1 MSVWKPEEGKE
12 AEIRHTALKSK
23 CGQRNN
29 QDKDCNNTGFVHIL
43 EEHMLR
49 ILSNINS
56 SDRKYLFLK
65 EGKLRGCLYL
75 TLWARGSECSF
86 LNKVHDERIILK

>member
-1 MSVWKPEEGKE
+1 MARGIIKIK
-12 AEIRHTALKSK
+12 
-23 CGQRNN
+23 N
-29 QDKDCNNTGFVHIL
+29 CNNTGFVHIL

-56 SDRKYLFLK
+56 SDRKCLFLK

-86 LNKVHDERIILK
+86 IMYNDERIILK